1 MSQLTKILSEI
12 SKGKVLSEADERLGQ
27 LIAAIREHGGAGS
40 LQLTLKIRS
49 ISGATVQVEGASA
62 VKMPPIIQ
70 TPSIFFTTEE
80 NTLSRNNPDQAE
92 LFRTIPGGAP
102 EEEKTNA
109 AHANN

>member
-12 SKGKVLSEADERLGQ
+12 GKGKVLSEADERLGQ

-49 ISGATVQVEGASA
+49 LSGATVQVEGASA
-62 VKMPPIIQ
+62 IKLPPIIQ
-70 TPSIFFTTEE
+70 PVSIFFTTEE

-92 LFRTIPGGAP
+92 LFRTIPGGVEETKEP
-102 EEEKTNA
+102 EQISK
-109 AHANN
+109 